1 MSDDAVLDIRDLHAS
16 AGGREILRGLDLRIG
31 PGEIHALMGPN
42 GSGKSTLTHALLG
55 RPGTEVTGGSVT
67 FDGADLLAM
76 PTYERARRGLFV
88 AFQYPVE
95 VPGVPMATFLHEAA
109 VGRGLGD
116 DAVTGA
122 PLADTA
128 ARLGV
133 DHVLER
139 AVNDGLSG
147 GEKKRVETLQL
158 SLLGARLVVLDEI
171 DSGLDVDGIR
181 AVAAEVLRCV
191 RERGMSVLLITHYVR
206 ILEDLPAQH
215 THVLMRG
222 RIVAD
227 GGPELAAQLE
237 RDGYEGFSDADAPG
251 AATSGAGSFE
261 DLLGL

>member
-1 MSDDAVLDIRDLHAS
+1 MTENAVLDVRDLRAA

-42 GSGKSTLTHALLG
+42 GSGKSTLTHTLLG

-67 FDGADLLAM
+67 FEGADLLVL
-76 PTYERARRGLFV
+76 PTHERARRGLFV

-95 VPGVPMATFLHEAA
+95 VPGVPLPTFLHEAA
-109 VGRGLGD
+109 AGRGLGD

-122 PLADTA
+122 PLVDA
-128 ARLGV
+128 ASRLGV

-147 GEKKRVETLQL
+147 GEKKRLETLQL

-181 AVAAEVLRCV
+181 SVAAEVLRCV
-191 RERGMSVLLITHYVR
+191 RERQMSVLIITHYAR
-206 ILEDLPAQH
+206 ILEELPAQH
-215 THVLMRG
+215 THVLMQG

-237 RDGYEGFSDADAPG
+237 RDGYEEFAGPDDDTAS
-251 AATSGAGSFE
+251 AAAGSFE